1 MRDFKI
7 LLSVLIL
14 IVFIPYAFADSTPDW
29 VKNTAGW
36 WATDAISERE
46 FINAIEFLIDLG
58 IIQVSSTT
66 TSTTDSEPVPKW
78 VKNTAG
84 WWATDAISER
94 EFINAI
100 EFLIDLGIINIS
112 NECEFENKEFSNI
125 SELGKMILCKKIDLT
140 FMDEII
146 LSEKNNEDLR
156 INKFGFRGD
165 DFSTEKPEN
174 TFRIFI
180 VGSSVAY
187 GQHVQEK
194 DTISV
199 QLQELFD
206 KHDLELKVEV
216 INGGF
221 GNSWSK
227 TEVKWIKE
235 NVSNFEPDLV
245 IALSGWTDVTRELV
259 KNSDWDE
266 DANIRN
272 WTALWNELCE
282 FGIENGFET
291 GVTIQPILGSSN
303 KMFTNQESM
312 EFRHHVYQNQ
322 HVKLLNEYAN
332 NLEKLQSCTKTADL
346 TNIFDGYFFPIY
358 LDLGHVN
365 SLGNKII
372 SDELFRLSVPI
383 IYDDKSIQEKLLNDI
398 NQSKFKIVNK
408 IESEKNFSGMIFLD
422 TKFDSSDNNRFW
434 YSEFHNSDFSDITLS
449 NSDLRLAGIYNG
461 NFNGSTLKNVQF
473 IRGLIENSDFSNVS
487 LTNVKFSTSNIVN
500 SNFNNSILDNIENYG
515 TIYQGSDFTNSII
528 KNTLFKRAMLFNND
542 FSETKFE
549 NVVMESVILAG
560 SDFSGANFSL
570 IDIREGTDF
579 TAKTGLDPDKLTKG
593 AILHNS
599 DFRDSNIEN
608 MFFSQL
614 IVDDNI
620 SEKVKNQL
628 QIYRDNFAVDASNAN
643 FSNLDL
649 SNKNFIGVNLQFADL
664 SNTNL
669 MNADLRYADLG
680 DANLEGANL
689 EGANLEGA
697 NLEGANLNCN
707 NHKECE

>member
-272 WTALWNELCE
+272 WTALWTELCE